1 MISSKSY
8 RSKKDVETV
17 KTLSCVTLFNR
28 QAISSVID
36 LFSFPSYWRI
46 SHNISWIS
54 QFHRGYKFF
63 WHKTKQEISLLIWLK
78 SWRNDEVV
86 KTRLHFKGYHDL
98 TFIPMLFC
106 PKLFLIIILTTK
118 FLPKTLFWVPL
129 NLVDVKTWKKSF
141 CIGILSFFLGHCLIQ
156 HIHYQNILARM
167 YV

>member
-1 MISSKSY
+1 MLLP
-8 RSKKDVETV
+8 KK
-17 KTLSCVTLFNR
+17 LFWVTLFNR

-46 SHNISWIS
+46 SHKISWIS

-86 KTRLHFKGYHDL
+86 KTRLHFKSYHDF

-106 PKLFLIIILTTK
+106 PKLFLIIITK
-118 FLPKTLFWVPL
+118 FLLKTLFWVPL
-129 NLVDVKTWKKSF
+129 NLVDVKTWKK
-141 CIGILSFFLGHCLIQ
+141 IILYIWYFVIFFRSLLDSAHPPEHWIANC
-156 HIHYQNILARM
+156 N
-167 YV
+167 